1 MPPKQARRR
10 QLGGAADG
18 ADVPRSA
25 TIVRWGETTALAA
38 GGVPW
43 GADGVVPRAAVLTA
57 GLISDMGGIAWWAAA
72 PAGERRTASELGV
85 RGEVAVISA
94 LPRGE
99 ATAAGMPREMWR
111 LPAEKPETVQPEPA
125 TAAEMV
131 RASPPAAPTQARNG
145 GQHRARG
152 GGSGATNEVLMGAML
167 CMPLG
172 FLAYHYAQSAI
183 QTYQTRRQRHARRR
197 R

>member
-18 ADVPRSA
+18 ADAPRSA

-43 GADGVVPRAAVLTA
+43 GADGEAPRAAVLTA
-57 GLISDMGGIAWWAAA
+57 GLFSDRGGIAWWAAA

-99 ATAAGMPREMWR
+99 VTAAGMPREMWR
-111 LPAEKPETVQPEPA
+111 LPAEKPETVQPEPVA
-125 TAAEMV
+125 AAETM
-131 RASPPAAPTQARNG
+131 RASPPAAPTPARAG
-145 GQHRARG
+145 SQHRARG
-152 GGSGATNEVLMGAML
+152 GGSGAANEALMGAML
-167 CMPLG
+167 CMPVG

-183 QTYQTRRQRHARRR
+183 QTRRQRHARRR
-197 R
+197 